1 MLSLIYKDLRVGL
14 PFLAVLVVM
23 FILGSA
29 GAVRAPVYF
38 WVSLVFAATLML
50 GLSQMDWRHGV
61 DRFVHSLPVS
71 RDLVVYARYG
81 SALLG
86 GALTLAIA
94 GTAGVLRGVAFD
106 TVGLAW
112 PRLVSVDVALAWVLL
127 FATLVALYLPC
138 YFRWGHGKGYI
149 IGALAIAAGVVA
161 GGVIQAALGRGA
173 VVETGPQGLV
183 VSAAD
188 LPRDLVASAAGLP
201 QGLVVSS
208 VVEAAARLG
217 LPLTAVIV
225 LGLSGIVLF
234 ISARLAARAYSNRE
248 F

>member
-14 PFLAVLVVM
+14 PVLAVLVVM

-29 GAVRAPVYF
+29 GAVRAPVF
-38 WVSLVFAATLML
+38 FDVSLVFAVTLML

-71 RDLVVYARYG
+71 RKLVVYSRYV

-86 GALTLAIA
+86 GALTLTIA
-94 GTAGVLRGVAFD
+94 GTAGMLRGMAFD

-112 PRLVSVDVALAWVLL
+112 PRMVAADVALAWVLL
-127 FATLVALYLPC
+127 FAAFVALYLPC

-149 IGALAIAAGVVA
+149 IGALAIA
-161 GGVIQAALGRGA
+161 GGVLAGDFIHQTFKHGVATEGLPRG
-173 VVETGPQGLV
+173 VV
-183 VSAAD
+183 VSAVTD
-188 LPRDLVASAAGLP
+188 AATRFGVP
-201 QGLVVSS
+201 T
-208 VVEAAARLG
+208 
-217 LPLTAVIV
+217 TAIVV
-225 LGLSGIVLF
+225 LGLSGVLLLL
-234 ISARLAARAYSNRE
+234 SARLSVLAYRQRE

>member
-14 PFLAVLVVM
+14 PFLVVLVVM

-50 GLSQMDWRHGV
+50 GLSQMDWRHGA
-61 DRFVHSLPVS
+61 DRFAHSLPVS
-71 RDLVVYARYG
+71 RALVVYARYA

-86 GALTLAIA
+86 GALTLAVA
-94 GTAGVLRGVAFD
+94 GTAGMLRGMALD
-106 TVGLAW
+106 MVGQAW
-112 PRLVSVDVALAWVLL
+112 PRMMAADVALAWVLL
-127 FATLVALYLPC
+127 FAAIVALYLPC

-161 GGVIQAALGRGA
+161 GGFIQEAVGRGDIA
-173 VVETGPQGLV
+173 KTLPQGLV
-183 VSAAD
+183 
-188 LPRDLVASAAGLP
+188 ASAGGLP
-201 QGLVVSS
+201 QGLAVSS
-208 VVEAAARLG
+208 VVDAAARLG
-217 LPLTAVIV
+217 LPLTAAIV
-225 LGLSGIVLF
+225 LGLSGVLLAV
-234 ISARLAARAYSNRE
+234 SARLSVLAYRHRE

>member
-14 PFLAVLVVM
+14 PFLVVLVVM

-94 GTAGVLRGVAFD
+94 AIAGVLRGAALD
-106 TVGLAW
+106 TVGRAW

-127 FATLVALYLPC
+127 FALIVALYLPC

-161 GGVIQAALGRGA
+161 GGFIQQAVGRGA
-173 VVETGPQGLV
+173 VAETVPPGLV
-183 VSAAD
+183 VPAG
-188 LPRDLVASAAGLP
+188 GLP

-217 LPLTAVIV
+217 LPTTAAIV
-225 LGLSGIVLF
+225 LGLSGVL
-234 ISARLAARAYSNRE
+234 ILASSRLSILAYRHRE

>member
-14 PFLAVLVVM
+14 PFLVVLVVM
-23 FILGSA
+23 FVLGSA
-29 GAVRAPVYF
+29 GAVRAPVFF

-71 RDLVVYARYG
+71 RALVVYSRYV

-94 GTAGVLRGVAFD
+94 GTAGMLRGMAFD
-106 TVGLAW
+106 TVGQAW
-112 PRLVSVDVALAWVLL
+112 PRMVAADVALAWALL
-127 FATLVALYLPC
+127 FAVIVALYLPC

-149 IGALAIAAGVVA
+149 IGALAIAGGVVA
-161 GGVIQAALGRGA
+161 GDFIRRTFEHGVATAGLPRG
-173 VVETGPQGLV
+173 VV
-183 VSAAD
+183 VSAVTD
-188 LPRDLVASAAGLP
+188 AATRFG
-201 QGLVVSS
+201 V
-208 VVEAAARLG
+208 
-217 LPLTAVIV
+217 PLTAVAV
-225 LGLSGIVLF
+225 LGLSGVLLAV
-234 ISARLAARAYSNRE
+234 SARLSVLAYRQRE

>member
-14 PFLAVLVVM
+14 PFLVVLVVM
-23 FILGSA
+23 FVLGSV
-29 GAVRAPVYF
+29 GAVRAPVFF

-50 GLSQMDWRHGV
+50 GLSQMDWRHGA

-71 RDLVVYARYG
+71 RTLVVYSRYV

-86 GALTLAIA
+86 GALTLTIA
-94 GTAGVLRGVAFD
+94 GTAGMLRGMALD

-112 PRLVSVDVALAWVLL
+112 PRMVAADVALAWVML
-127 FATLVALYLPC
+127 FAALVALYLPC

-149 IGALAIAAGVVA
+149 IGALAIA
-161 GGVIQAALGRGA
+161 GGVIAGGFIQQVVDRGDVAARL
-173 VVETGPQGLV
+173 PQGLV
-183 VSAAD
+183 GSAGA
-188 LPRDLVASAAGLP
+188 LP

-208 VVEAAARLG
+208 VVDAAARFG
-217 LPLTAVIV
+217 VPLTAVLV
-225 LGLSGIVLF
+225 LGASGILLLV
-234 ISARLAARAYSNRE
+234 SARLAARAYRNHE

>member
-14 PFLAVLVVM
+14 PFLLMLVVM
-23 FILGSA
+23 FILGAA
-29 GAVRAPVYF
+29 GAVRTPVFF

-71 RDLVVYARYG
+71 RDLVVYSRYA
-81 SALLG
+81 SSLLG

-94 GTAGVLRGVAFD
+94 GGTGVLRGIALN
-106 TVGLAW
+106 TVGGAW
-112 PRLVSVDVALAWVLL
+112 PRLVSADVGLAWVLL

-149 IGALAIAAGVVA
+149 IGALAIA
-161 GGVIQAALGRGA
+161 GGAILGGFIQQAVGPGA
-173 VVETGPQGLV
+173 VAELPQGLV
-183 VSAAD
+183 A
-188 LPRDLVASAAGLP
+188 PAGRLP

-208 VVEAAARLG
+208 VVDAASRFG
-217 LPLTAVIV
+217 MPVTAALV
-225 LGLSGIVLF
+225 LGASGTLLVV
-234 ISARLAARAYSNRE
+234 SARVSAWAYRARE

>member
-14 PFLAVLVVM
+14 PFLVVLVVM

-50 GLSQMDWRHGV
+50 GLSQMDWRHGA
-61 DRFVHSLPVS
+61 DRFAHSLPVS
-71 RDLVVYARYG
+71 RRLVVYSRYA

-94 GTAGVLRGVAFD
+94 VAAGLLRGMVLD
-106 TVGLAW
+106 TVGQAW
-112 PRLVSVDVALAWVLL
+112 PRMMAADVALAWVLL
-127 FATLVALYLPC
+127 FTFVVAIYLPC

-149 IGALAIAAGVVA
+149 IGALAIA
-161 GGVIQAALGRGA
+161 GGVIAGSFIQRAVDRVQVAA
-173 VVETGPQGLV
+173 E
-183 VSAAD
+183 
-188 LPRDLVASAAGLP
+188 LPRDLVAAANRLP
-201 QGLVVSS
+201 RGLVVSS
-208 VVEAAARLG
+208 VVDAAARLG
-217 LPLTAVIV
+217 LPLTAAIV
-225 LGLSGIVLF
+225 LGLSGVL
-234 ISARLAARAYSNRE
+234 ILASSRLSILAYRHRE

>member
-14 PFLAVLVVM
+14 PFLVVLVVM
-23 FILGSA
+23 FVLGSA
-29 GAVRAPVYF
+29 GAVRAPVFF

-71 RDLVVYARYG
+71 RAQVVYSRYVA
-81 SALLG
+81 ALLG

-94 GTAGVLRGVAFD
+94 GIAGLLRGMALD

-112 PRLVSVDVALAWVLL
+112 PRMVAADVALAWVML
-127 FATLVALYLPC
+127 FAALVALYLPC

-149 IGALAIAAGVVA
+149 IGALTIASGVVA
-161 GGVIQAALGRGA
+161 GDFIRRTFEHGD
-173 VVETGPQGLV
+173 VVEGLPRGFV
-183 VSAAD
+183 VSAVTD
-188 LPRDLVASAAGLP
+188 AGATF
-201 QGLVVSS
+201 GV
-208 VVEAAARLG
+208 
-217 LPLTAVIV
+217 PLTAVAV
-225 LGLSGIVLF
+225 LGLSGVLLAV
-234 ISARLAARAYSNRE
+234 SARLSVHAYRHRE